1 MRISVTNSGKRVRL
15 IRQDRIQFA
24 GVGEKL
30 AAISEAIEDM
40 DLRRRLDQAVTILA
54 DVRTRFGIEQR

>member
-1 MRISVTNSGKRVRL
+1 MMINVTNSGKRVRL

-30 AAISEAIEDM
+30 AAISEAVEDM
-40 DLRRRLDQAVTILA
+40 DLRRRLDQAVITLTE
-54 DVRTRFGIEQR
+54 VRTRFGAVQK